1 MKKSNIRLMSLCAV
15 LGAAY
20 AVMTIVLAPISY
32 GALQFRVSEALCIM
46 PFFVPGCEWGLFAGC
61 VLANLMT
68 GNVFDIVFGSLATL
82 LAGLCTAAIG
92 RRGQALGKA
101 AAACLMPVIFN
112 SVIVGAVIT
121 QAYNGLGIFSH
132 PAAFAINAL
141 QVGLGE
147 AGVMYLLGLPLC
159 SFLPNKK
166 FFREFT
172 DRTKNNHE

>member
-1 MKKSNIRLMSLCAV
+1 MKKSNIRLLSLCAV

-20 AVMTIVLAPISY
+20 GVMTIALAPISY

-46 PFFVPGCEWGLFAGC
+46 PFFIPGCEWGLFAGC

-68 GNVFDIVFGSLATL
+68 GNVFDIVFGSAATL
-82 LAGLCTAAIG
+82 FAGFCTAAIG
-92 RRGQALGKA
+92 KRGQGLGRA
-101 AAACLMPVIFN
+101 AIGCLMPVIFN
-112 SVIVGAVIT
+112 ALIVGAVIT
-121 QAYNGLGIFSH
+121 QAYNGMNILSH

-159 SFLPNKK
+159 SFLPKKK
-166 FFREFT
+166 FFREFR
-172 DRTKNNHE
+172 DRIIQNHE